1 MSLSSSQIVKLN
13 VTTSESMS
21 WSEDGKVCVCEPVF
35 VPNPDS
41 KDEDDG
47 VLLVTLQNLEN
58 PERCTLLML
67 DSEIMMELARIEFH
81 TKEPISHSSHGPWIP
96 AATTSTKESSN

>member
-1 MSLSSSQIVKLN
+1 MKLN
-13 VTTSESMS
+13 VTTSESVS
-21 WSEDGKVCVCEPVF
+21 WSEDGKICVCEPVY

-47 VLLVTLQNLEN
+47 VLLVTLQSLEN
-58 PERCTLLML
+58 TDKVTLLML
-67 DSEIMMELARIEFH
+67 DAEIMSELARVEFQ

-96 AATTSTKESSN
+96 SHK